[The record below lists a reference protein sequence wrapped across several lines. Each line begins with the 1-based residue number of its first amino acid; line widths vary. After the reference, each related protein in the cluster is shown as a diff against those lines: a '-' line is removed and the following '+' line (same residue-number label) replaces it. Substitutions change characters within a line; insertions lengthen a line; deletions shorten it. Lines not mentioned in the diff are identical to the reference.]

1 MKNTRR
7 IGKCAYVEE
16 DNVFFNPCNL
26 CDLNKERKKRSLSKY
41 GSYRKVCRFIGNCPL
56 PVGTYFK
63 KLKGGV

>member
-16 DNVFFNPCNL
+16 DTIFNPCSL
-26 CDLNKERKKRSLSKY
+26 CDLSKEGKRSLSKY
-41 GSYRKVCRFIGNCPL
+41 GSYKEVCRFFGNCPL
-56 PVGTYFK
+56 PEGTYFK

>member
-16 DNVFFNPCNL
+16 QNKFCDCNL
-26 CDLNKERKKRSLSKY
+26 CDLNRERKKRSLSKY
-41 GSYRKVCRFIGNCPL
+41 GSYKEVCRFIGNCPL
-56 PVGTYFK
+56 PPTFYFK